1 LYDTFGFPSWAALIL
16 REKVRVRRSWFYDCN
31 AEQKI
36 VPTASSFYR
45 DWSVLIQ
52 NVRGNIR
59 GFDQQ
64 KVKLHAFVKVDEK
77 MEYYTKLFWI
87 AILSEVVD
95 KWVDKG
101 TLVFG

>member
-1 LYDTFGFPSWAALIL
+1 LDFQWLGNSNIKRKGLELDEAGFTIAMQN
-16 REKVRVRRSWFYDCN
+16 K
-31 AEQKI
+31 KI